1 MSVIRSL
8 QPLSGFRDLLLRRRM
23 LLWYSLGRLSPA
35 RSRRSPIAQS
45 SQLDGRMTVIAV
57 VEDEDACSLSALG
70 MRFKSHEHM
79 RREKFDIC

>member
-35 RSRRSPIAQS
+35 IKRRSRLQK
-45 SQLDGRMTVIAV
+45 QKHLNG
-57 VEDEDACSLSALG
+57 G
-70 MRFKSHEHM
+70 
-79 RREKFDIC
+79 